1 MANRN
6 LQKIVEDMEYGQSW
20 ANQPNVYASTNTNTK
35 GLSLNAPEYVPLPRK
50 NPPLQISED
59 NIQKLKTMTKEEQEE
74 FYAPRRKYI
83 SGSPEQIYL
92 PSANNAKKIYAQKMK
107 NYEDGM
113 NQISKLTGSKQNI
126 IKSRKS
132 SKSRKSRKDRKSRK
146 GRKSRKSR
154 K

>member
-20 ANQPNVYASTNTNTK
+20 ANQPNVYTSPTPK
-35 GLSLNAPEYVPLPRK
+35 KQELSLNAPEYVPLPRK
-50 NPPLQISED
+50 NPPIRMTLN
-59 NIQKLKTMTKEEQEE
+59 NIEKLKTMTKEEQEE

-83 SGSPEQIYL
+83 SGSPEEIYL

-107 NYEDGM
+107 NYEHGM
-113 NQISKLTGSKQNI
+113 NQISKLTGSKKNNT
-126 IKSRKS
+126 KSRKTG
-132 SKSRKSRKDRKSRK
+132 KGRKA
-146 GRKSRKSR
+146 RKSRKSR

>member
-20 ANQPNVYASTNTNTK
+20 ANQPNVYTSTKINTK

-50 NPPLQISED
+50 NPPIRMTLN
-59 NIQKLKTMTKEEQEE
+59 NIEKLKTMTKEEKEE

-83 SGSPEQIYL
+83 SGYPEEIYL

-107 NYEDGM
+107 NYEHGM
-113 NQISKLTGSKQNI
+113 NQISKLTGSKQNN
-126 IKSRKS
+126 IKSRKA
-132 SKSRKSRKDRKSRK
+132 
-146 GRKSRKSR
+146 RKSRKSR
-154 K
+154 KNRKSRKSRK